1 MAERG
6 ANSLGHG
13 LARILRE
20 RIARGLYDEGVP
32 TENALRT
39 EFGMSR
45 YAVRSALQRLE
56 RDGLI
61 ERRPGRGTTVVP
73 RAPDAS
79 SWAIR
84 TVEDL
89 IDRNLL
95 LRPRILSA
103 RLMPA
108 ADYPDYA
115 AQFGIGPRGQL
126 FVIERVSSGPP
137 GERAFFSVNAM
148 PPETGRALSRRNIGR
163 EPLIVH
169 IERAHRIRAYRVRQD
184 IRGGSASD
192 LVAQRLGIAAGSPT
206 VVVRRTYFGWDG
218 EAIVTAD
225 LHYRLDL
232 FRQSIDLFREKA
244 AG

>member
-6 ANSLGHG
+6 ATSIGHG
-13 LARILRE
+13 LACILRE
-20 RIARGLYDEGVP
+20 RIARGLYAAGVP
-32 TENALRT
+32 TESALRT
-39 EFGMSR
+39 EFAMSR

-95 LRPRILSA
+95 ERPRILSA
-103 RLMPA
+103 AAAPA
-108 ADYPDYA
+108 SAYPDYA
-115 AQFGIGPRGQL
+115 ALFGLGPRARL
-126 FVIERVSSGPP
+126 FVIERVARGEP
-137 GERAFFSVNAM
+137 GQRAFFSVNAM
-148 PPETGRALSRRNIGR
+148 PLETGQALSRRNIGR
-163 EPLIVH
+163 EPLIVQ
-169 IERAHRIRAYRVRQD
+169 IERARRLRAYRVRQD
-184 IRGGSASD
+184 IRGGTASEA
-192 LVAQRLGIAAGSPT
+192 VAGPLGIAPGTPT

-225 LHYRLDL
+225 LHYRIDL
-232 FRQSIDLFREKA
+232 FRQSIDLFRANA